1 MAVFRAVFTEVFVL
15 INQALL
21 AKRSGAERDHIIA
34 FASFE
39 AAIAQRFG
47 SLAAIGTNGRFVV
60 AIA

>member
-15 INQALL
+15 INQALF

-47 SLAAIGTNGRFVV
+47 SLAAIGANRRLVV